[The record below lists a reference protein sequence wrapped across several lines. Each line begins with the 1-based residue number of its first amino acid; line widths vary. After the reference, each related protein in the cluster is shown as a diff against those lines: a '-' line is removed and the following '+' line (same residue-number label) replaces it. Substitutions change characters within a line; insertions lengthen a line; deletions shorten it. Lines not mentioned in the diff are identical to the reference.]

1 MISTVK
7 SFLDSKNRQEEMDKR
22 IVFIT
27 IHPFDKFEIDNL
39 KFQALLA
46 NHADE
51 NEDAFVY
58 SIIENDK
65 KVFYGTDSGIYPNET
80 NGI

>member
-1 MISTVK
+1 MSLENTNFPIYIYGNQTVTSTVK

-39 KFQALLA
+39 KVRSTFS
-46 NHADE
+46 E
-51 NEDAFVY
+51 
-58 SIIENDK
+58 SRR
-65 KVFYGTDSGIYPNET
+65 
-80 NGI
+80 